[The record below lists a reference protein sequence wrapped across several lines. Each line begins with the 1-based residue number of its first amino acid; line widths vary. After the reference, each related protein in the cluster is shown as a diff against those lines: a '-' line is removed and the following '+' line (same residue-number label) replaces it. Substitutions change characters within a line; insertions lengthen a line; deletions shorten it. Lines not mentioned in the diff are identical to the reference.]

1 MFKCMDRAWKYLSH
15 SSYSLILFGCESSLA
30 PATIIPFSFMLPV
43 KGMLKSS
50 SSSASLWTN
59 YGEYIVNDVVH
70 KVDGHFKWVM

>member
-1 MFKCMDRAWKYLSH
+1 MFKCMDSALKNLYR

-59 YGEYIVNDVVH
+59 YEEYIVNEVDL
-70 KVDGHFKWVM
+70 KIDGHFKWVM